1 MEHRF
6 NRKQCHTELATF
18 IVQRSINLH
27 KITSSE
33 EVMV

>member
-6 NRKQCHTELATF
+6 NRQQCHTELATF
-18 IVQRSINLH
+18 IVQRLINLR